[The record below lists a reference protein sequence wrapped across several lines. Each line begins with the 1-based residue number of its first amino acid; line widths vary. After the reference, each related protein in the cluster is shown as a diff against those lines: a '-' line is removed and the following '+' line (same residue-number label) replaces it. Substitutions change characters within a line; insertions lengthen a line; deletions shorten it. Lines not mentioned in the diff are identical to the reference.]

1 MNTSGLPSP
10 LVSAAAGDEP
20 IGLVVGWGHPPTAE
34 PLLPCRAYT
43 LLSVDPTTTSFWPSR
58 FTIIG
63 DDSPI
68 LPVVTL
74 HFRLADA
81 AVAGADRTRPSTE
94 TPRRA
99 TATAPTRAEDR
110 IATMPFLSGQ
120 PGCA

>member
-10 LVSAAAGDEP
+10 LVSAAAGDDP
-20 IGLVVGWGHPPTAE
+20 IGLVVDLGHPPTAE

-58 FTIIG
+58 LTISG

-74 HFRLADA
+74 HFRLAVA
-81 AVAGADRTRPSTE
+81 ARAGAERTTPSA
-94 TPRRA
+94 A
-99 TATAPTRAEDR
+99 TTNSAAATAPARAED
-110 IATMPFLSGQ
+110 
-120 PGCA
+120 